1 MDARAFVKL
10 VSDMMATQADYWR
23 DRKQS
28 DLIKSKDLEKQV
40 RKALRD
46 GISFPDPTPAQ
57 EGEDVEQTSLFGE

>member
-57 EGEDVEQTSLFGE
+57 EGEDVEQISLFGE